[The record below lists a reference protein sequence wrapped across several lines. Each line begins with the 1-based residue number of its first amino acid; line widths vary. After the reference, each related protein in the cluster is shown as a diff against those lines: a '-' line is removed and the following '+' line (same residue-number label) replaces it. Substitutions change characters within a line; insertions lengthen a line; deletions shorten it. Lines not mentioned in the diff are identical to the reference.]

1 MKIGFDQT
9 KSIADIGIL
18 ISDGPIYKN
27 IFSFETT
34 LPIGTKVYRNDV
46 YNVFVAIQSSIMDLL
61 NFKHDALF

>member
-34 LPIGTKVYRNDV
+34 LPIGIGK
-46 YNVFVAIQSSIMDLL
+46 ILL
-61 NFKHDALF
+61 TSKCLFPSPFSFAL

>member
-34 LPIGTKVYRNDV
+34 NHLESERY
-46 YNVFVAIQSSIMDLL
+46 Y
-61 NFKHDALF
+61 